1 VSALKRSE
9 LKAPLGD
16 GRYSA
21 NARAFAGLIAL
32 VTWTG
37 LAIQFATSAAE
48 FGGFGTAVWRL
59 SLFFTILT
67 NLGVAAIF
75 TGLAAGR
82 PAFGGPRLLGGI
94 MASILLVGVTYS
106 LLLAGTQVLT
116 GGNKYANIFMHYA
129 VPILAPLFWLICVP
143 KGNLRAR
150 DPLVWAIYPLTYLA
164 YALVRGGI
172 DGRYPYYFLNVGSI
186 GWTATLVNA
195 AAISAGFLIA
205 GYLIVWIDRR
215 LGKAGSNPSLS
226 METAPPGA

>member
-1 VSALKRSE
+1 MDDRF
-9 LKAPLGD
+9 
-16 GRYSA
+16 SA

-37 LAIQFATSAAE
+37 LVIQFGTSTAE

-67 NLGVAAIF
+67 NIGVAAIL
-75 TGLAAGR
+75 TGLAAGK
-82 PAFGGPRLLGGI
+82 PAFGRPSVLGGM

-116 GGNKYANIFMHYA
+116 GGDKYANIFMHYA
-129 VPILAPLFWLICVP
+129 VPILAPLFWLICAP
-143 KGNLRAR
+143 KGALRAR
-150 DPLVWAIYPLTYLA
+150 DPLIWAIYPLAYLA
-164 YALVRGGI
+164 YALTRGEI
-172 DGRYPYYFLNVGSI
+172 EGRYPYYFLNIGQI
-186 GWTATLVNA
+186 GWAATLGNA

-205 GYLIVWIDRR
+205 GYLIVWLDRR
-215 LGKAGSNPSLS
+215 LGKAVPAASLS